1 MMDFNETK
9 ASAVEQLRMENKLV
23 YLMGDYNIDL
33 LNSEKHDLT
42 NEFVDVLY
50 CNEFL
55 PLISR
60 PTRITSTSATLID
73 NIFTNNHDDLNCS
86 LNGILVAD
94 ISDHFPVFHIS
105 RSFSMEETVS
115 CLVTRV

>member
-1 MMDFNETK
+1 MAN
-9 ASAVEQLRMENKLV
+9 ALEQLENKLV
-23 YLMGDYNIDL
+23 FLMGDYNIDL
-33 LNSEKHDLT
+33 LNSEKYDLT

-60 PTRITSTSATLID
+60 PTRITSKSATLID
-73 NIFTNNHDDLNCS
+73 NIFINNHEDLNCS
-86 LNGILVAD
+86 LNGILMAD

-105 RSFSMEETVS
+105 RSF
-115 CLVTRV
+115 